1 MKPETSV
8 VDALV
13 LLQAFENLDDPYYV
27 PEMERLRTQIP
38 RPILL
43 KHDRRRRRNQRS
55 IASATD
61 GFCGHCDFA
70 LPIELMKPM
79 RATGSMGT
87 CPQCGGFLYAGATPG
102 VR

>member
-13 LLQAFENLDDPYYV
+13 LLQAFENLDDAYYG
-27 PEMERLRTQIP
+27 PEIDRLRTQIP
-38 RPILL
+38 QAILV
-43 KHDRRRRRNQRS
+43 KHDQRRRRNQRS

-70 LPIELMKPM
+70 LPAGLLKRM
-79 RATGSMGT
+79 RTRESTDT
-87 CPQCGGFLYAGATPG
+87 CPKCGGFLYAGAKP
-102 VR
+102 RAR